1 MNKKE
6 VLEEM
11 QYQIEKGNVLSDSLK
26 LRIKT
31 IKRRRKQE
39 SAKRRLLQQRIDK
52 AIELIKNECL
62 DEDGHYCC
70 DLWGDD
76 IYKLLSILRGEEE

>member
-39 SAKRRLLQQRIDK
+39 SSKRRLLQQRIDK
-52 AIELIKNECL
+52 AL
-62 DEDGHYCC
+62 GY
-70 DLWGDD
+70 
-76 IYKLLSILRGEEE
+76 IYKMTKVIDDEFITWEHIENIDKILRGENDE